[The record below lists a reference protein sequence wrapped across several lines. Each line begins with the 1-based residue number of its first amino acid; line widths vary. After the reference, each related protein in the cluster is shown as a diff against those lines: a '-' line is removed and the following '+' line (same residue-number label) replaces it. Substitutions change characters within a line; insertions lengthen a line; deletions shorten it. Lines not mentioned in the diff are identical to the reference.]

1 MKRIPGLIDE
11 VSGSQTVLFDTQVS
25 ELARKGKLEAL
36 RVESAPFRV
45 AALLHALTFFV
56 VYMARSSGAHTER
69 AGLMHF
75 RKY

>member
-11 VSGSQTVLFDTQVS
+11 VSGSRTVLFDTQVS

-45 AALLHALTFFV
+45 AVLLHALTFIV
-56 VYMARSSGAHTER
+56 VYMARSSGAHAER
-69 AGLMHF
+69 AGLMNVW
-75 RKY
+75 KY